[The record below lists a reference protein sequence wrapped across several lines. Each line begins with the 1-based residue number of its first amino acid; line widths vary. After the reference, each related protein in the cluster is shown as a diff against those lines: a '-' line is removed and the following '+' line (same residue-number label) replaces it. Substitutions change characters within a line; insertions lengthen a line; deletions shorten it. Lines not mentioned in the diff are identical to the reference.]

1 MDEVHTYYTIEVL
14 ITNRLGIP
22 GSSWVEY
29 RGENVGY
36 DWWNSLPT
44 RFVSED
50 EAVNTISKSE
60 DYRNCDWRITKL
72 QSYTK

>member
-29 RGENVGY
+29 RGEGIHY
-36 DWWNSLPT
+36 DWLNYSPIRLNLKMKQYV
-44 RFVSED
+44 R
-50 EAVNTISKSE
+50 
-60 DYRNCDWRITKL
+60 
-72 QSYTK
+72 